1 MAADFYMAKRTGYD
15 ELKEFR
21 GKRYTGMRVG
31 RSHKWRYD
39 AGEWKERKVTPDRWE
54 FTDSVVKRR
63 AGHAPEGSGAPV
75 GTAYHWYIVADQ
87 VVTKID
93 ANSYT
98 TVMTGHNLKIAHQR
112 AGRSSWSASER
123 AKNKQ
128 LVKLLRELADDLES
142 RPIEAAPDV
151 EAGPE
156 RASHRRTT
164 TPAAP
169 PQHNPRGRLSSA
181 YAAIAHDA
189 QHAAVR
195 DQSEVP
201 IEHSSPSGFSPRLRS
216 SGIPHSKRSGPGGD
230 RDQARETS

>member
-54 FTDSVVKRR
+54 FTYNVVKRR

-98 TVMTGHNLKIAHQR
+98 TEMTGHKLKIAHQR

-151 EAGPE
+151 EAAPE

-164 TPAAP
+164 TAAASRQHTPRSHTTRSTPPFAIRTRSRPSTRVHPASRRA
-169 PQHNPRGRLSSA
+169 
-181 YAAIAHDA
+181 
-189 QHAAVR
+189 
-195 DQSEVP
+195 
-201 IEHSSPSGFSPRLRS
+201 
-216 SGIPHSKRSGPGGD
+216 
-230 RDQARETS
+230 